1 MVLAD
6 SESVMAPVD
15 AQDPTES
22 VESLTERIQAL
33 VGERQALRA
42 AGANLAALECNRLE
56 IARLQQLLSRALIQR
71 YLSVAA

>member
-1 MVLAD
+1 
-6 SESVMAPVD
+6 MAPVD
-15 AQDPTES
+15 AHDPIES
-22 VESLTERIQAL
+22 VESLTDRIQTL

-42 AGANLAALECNRLE
+42 AGANLAALERNRLE

>member
-1 MVLAD
+1 MA
-6 SESVMAPVD
+6 SVHVD
-15 AQDPTES
+15 DPAHS

-33 VGERQALRA
+33 VGERQSLRA
-42 AGANLAALECNRLE
+42 VGADIAALEHNRLE

>member
-1 MVLAD
+1 
-6 SESVMAPVD
+6 MAPVD
-15 AQDPTES
+15 APDHTES
-22 VESLTERIQAL
+22 VEALTERIQAL

-42 AGANLAALECNRLE
+42 AGANLAALERNRVE

>member
-1 MVLAD
+1 MPSVD
-6 SESVMAPVD
+6 GYDGSESVEA
-15 AQDPTES
+15 
-22 VESLTERIQAL
+22 LTERIQVL

-42 AGANLAALECNRLE
+42 AGANVAALEHNRLE